1 MLERK
6 LECEAAAM
14 IDLHVHSTAS
24 DGTDTPSKL
33 AETGRSLSVMALTDH
48 DNCDGVKEFAEAC
61 AACGAGRLNDISSV
75 ASSVRIAG
83 VEFSVDPGCGYGKFH
98 LLGLGI
104 DIRSQ
109 RLSDFCKR
117 ILDGRNARN
126 EKILARFSEI
136 GIKIPLEELALHA
149 RGEVLARPHFAAWL
163 AEHGYAGDR
172 KEAFERY
179 LVPSSPAKTNCYITR
194 YRPDPV
200 EAFEVIHSA
209 GGVAVMAHPR
219 YWTKDPRLLRE
230 GLERLKAAGLDGIEA
245 VYQANEIEETIDHLR
260 AAKEIGLCV
269 TAGSDYHGLNKPTI
283 ALGMDVGDERRFL
296 APFFECLERRRREM
310 RRQS

>member
-75 ASSVRIAG
+75 ASSVRLAG

-104 DIRSQ
+104 DTGSQ
-109 RLSDFCKR
+109 RLADFCKR

-136 GIKIPLEELALHA
+136 GIKIPVEELAHHA
-149 RGEVLARPHFAAWL
+149 HGEVLARPHFAAWL
-163 AEHGYAGDR
+163 AEHGYAENR
-172 KEAFERY
+172 SEAFERY
-179 LVPSSPAKTNCYITR
+179 LVPSSPPETNCYITR
-194 YRPDPV
+194 YRPDPA

-219 YWTKDPRLLRE
+219 YWTKDPQSLRE
-230 GLERLKAAGLDGIEA
+230 GLEKLKAVGLDGIEA

-269 TAGSDYHGLNKPTI
+269 TAGSDYHGLNKPSI

-296 APFFECLERRRREM
+296 EPFFECLQWRRREM
-310 RRQS
+310 HQQ